1 MTCRRLRYS
10 VLPLHQTLPVKPC
23 RNSRPLRLE
32 GKSGTL
38 VVEDWVRVHFNW
50 KSVSL
55 TDCTQVLRELANA
68 IVGPLLLIFEWSGR
82 LRCSS
87 RLEKKKIPLLKKTK
101 KEDLGI
107 YRLIASPKP
116 LVMGWK
122 RILLE
127 SISKR

>member
-10 VLPLHQTLPVKPC
+10 VLPLPQTLPVKPC

-68 IVGPLLLIFEWSGR
+68 SAGPLLLIFEWSGR
-82 LRCSS
+82 LRDVPVDW
-87 RLEKKKIPLLKKTK
+87 KKRK
-101 KEDLGI
+101 
-107 YRLIASPKP
+107 YHS
-116 LVMGWK
+116 
-122 RILLE
+122 
-127 SISKR
+127 